1 MSLSSFLRKLRYGY
15 YSGSSKASVYEQI
28 ASDYNVLPQ
37 HVYEIAHGKRAQD
50 KHDRLIFDE
59 LVARG
64 IIVNTF
70 V

>member
-1 MSLSSFLRKLRYGY
+1 MTLSSFWSKLRYGSY
-15 YSGSSKASVYEQI
+15 QDSSRPSVYEEI
-28 ASDYNVLPQ
+28 ADTFKISPQ